1 VCPSCSQEYKA
12 DGWHLIVC
20 GLMGGKGVPAD
31 VADRPCTFVTLTA
44 PSFGPVHGV
53 RGKGVCRAR
62 RERPVCRH
70 GRPMWCNRRHNPA
83 DAAVGEPMCVEC
95 YDYVAHVVWQFH
107 ANELWRRFLITLQ
120 RRLATA
126 VGLSVAELRSRL
138 KVSFSK
144 VVEFQARGA
153 VHVHAP
159 MRLDGPGGPDGPP
172 AHLAL
177 GVGELE
183 EAVRDAA
190 TRVVVHSLPL
200 EDGTVYELRWGTQ
213 VDTRTI
219 CDGAQR
225 DAQDPRRVHPEQ
237 VASYLAKYLTKA
249 TEDFGLDGTIRSA
262 RHAALTNATPHAVRL
277 IETAECIG
285 RSTPGYEMLL
295 RHLGT
300 LGYRGHP
307 ISKSR
312 QYSVTFGDLRR
323 ARRVSHRRPDGLSPD
338 ADVRRILDDD
348 VPEGFEVV
356 SSWVFDGLGY
366 LDLDASAA
374 AVMAAARARTRSQA

>member
-1 VCPSCSQEYKA
+1 MAAELDQGLLGEAGVADAGRRVRGCSRPVRLRGSTQIVERATGQVREVYGSRQELDGVTYVRCGNRRAAVCPSCSQEYKA

-62 RERPVCRH
+62 RERPVCTH

-83 DAAVGEPMCVEC
+83 EAAVGEPLCVEC

-126 VGLSVAELRSRL
+126 VGLSVTELRSRL

-172 AHLAL
+172 TDLA
-177 GVGELE
+177 VGRGR
-183 EAVRDAA
+183 ARAGGPVRRYAGRRPLVAA
-190 TRVVVHSLPL
+190 RGRHR
-200 EDGTVYELRWGTQ
+200 LRAAMG
-213 VDTRTI
+213 
-219 CDGAQR
+219 
-225 DAQDPRRVHPEQ
+225 
-237 VASYLAKYLTKA
+237 
-249 TEDFGLDGTIRSA
+249 
-262 RHAALTNATPHAVRL
+262 HA
-277 IETAECIG
+277 G
-285 RSTPGYEMLL
+285 
-295 RHLGT
+295 
-300 LGYRGHP
+300 GHP
-307 ISKSR
+307 H
-312 QYSVTFGDLRR
+312 DLRR
-323 ARRVSHRRPDGLSPD
+323 GPARRSGPTSGASGAGGVVPGQVPHQGDRGLRPRRHDPFGPARRAHQRHSHTP
-338 ADVRRILDDD
+338 
-348 VPEGFEVV
+348 
-356 SSWVFDGLGY
+356 
-366 LDLDASAA
+366 
-374 AVMAAARARTRSQA
+374 